1 MSSSG
6 VFVLYLSTVETSVE
20 GLKLS
25 VPVHLSTL
33 LHTYED
39 VVGNHWNSGI
49 WKRFPLENIPVFSQL
64 WYLKWSIFFL
74 WVKANEENT
83 EV

>member
-33 LHTYED
+33 LYTYED
-39 VVGNHWNSGI
+39 VVGNH
-49 WKRFPLENIPVFSQL
+49 
-64 WYLKWSIFFL
+64 
-74 WVKANEENT
+74 
-83 EV
+83 